1 MITKILYSV
10 FWILYVYFTVSSAY
24 LLLLAI
30 VGLFPVKGT
39 PVKVQKKRKIA
50 VLIPGY
56 REDEVIVEVAKDA
69 LNQAYGTENYDVV
82 IIADGFKEE
91 TLKKLKQLD
100 VIVIKVDLAVST
112 KSRAL
117 NAALAALDE
126 IYDIAVVLD
135 ADNIM
140 ESNFL
145 DLINAAFTRGI
156 MAVQGHRVAKNMDT
170 SFAILDAVSEEIN
183 NHLFRKAH
191 KILGLS
197 SSLIGSAMAFQY
209 KFFKKMMAK
218 VEVVGG
224 FDKEIEVVMLQ
235 QGMKIDYLPDAYVYD
250 EKVPNAK
257 VFTKQRRRWISAQV
271 HYFGKSF
278 LPALK
283 DLFLKGNI
291 DFFNQAMQYLLPP
304 RVLLLGSL
312 MLFATLAVFWPQILH
327 LRIWLVSLTMIF
339 LVFLLSM
346 PKYLYNFRTLL
357 AITRL
362 PYGFFLMVLSLL
374 KIGGSNKEF
383 LHTKHTYNAF
393 QIKHR
398 SFNKFKKS

>member
-30 VGLFPVKGT
+30 VGLFSVKGT